1 MAILNQNSQSQT
13 FFSGWYGTCETECQ
27 NLNISTSSF
36 RDKIYKIYQIRNDNL
51 TYDGF
56 DGVVPPN
63 LDGAIQV
70 FTEFECGKAY
80 IIILKSGTGQV
91 NLPHFKEVNNGSL
104 DAGRVTQ
111 NCAPAETYDLSIVN
125 ENLED
130 STTAYPHNENESLTF
145 KLTTTGL
152 NEGDTVAW
160 EISGSNITLDDFV
173 GLSSLTGNFTLDVN
187 GESLLPIQLNEDLST
202 ENAETFRLRL
212 VNQTDVYID
221 VPIDDT
227 SQTPHT
233 YLLEDAGNYS
243 FADEND
249 FSLMTINL
257 ITTEPVGNFIP
268 FTVSGSGITLDD
280 FSNVSPAIDSNL
292 QGNFEITGTI
302 SGGANDGKNYGQV
315 AFNILEDSTTEGTE
329 VFTITLDDHQSVS
342 FTIDINDTSTTP
354 PTYTLSSNL
363 DSVDEGTSV
372 TITLETTDVDEGV
385 TIPFTVHGSNITIGD
400 FSGLDSLGAG
410 EFVIDS
416 NGDATFSLE
425 IKADSTTEG
434 PETFTVTLDDHPSVS
449 VDVDINDTSTTPPTY
464 TLSSNLDSADEGTS
478 VTITLET
485 TDVSEG
491 EVIPFTIHGS
501 NITIGDFS
509 GLDSLGAGEFVID
522 SNGNSS
528 VNLTLN
534 IDSTTEGPETFTV
547 TLDDHPSVSIDI
559 DINDTSKT
567 PPTYTLSSI
576 LDSADEGTTVSVLL
590 ETTDVDA
597 GDHVGFTVSG
607 LQLNDFVNP
616 PIDSNLEG
624 NFLIEND
631 GTSIIEFQISEDLL
645 DESESFTLTID
656 GTAESIVI
664 FIVDATFNLSS
675 SSDSANEGD
684 SVSIT
689 LSTTNLSRLT
699 EVPFTISGVSQGD
712 FINPPFDSNGKGSFI
727 LDSNGDATI
736 DFQISEDLSTEE
748 FDETLRLTLDN
759 DGQFTEIVINDTS
772 FQVSYTLNSTSTN
785 LNEGDEFTVTLD
797 TLNVPDG
804 TVVPFTVDGS
814 TLDDFDEID
823 SSLIWNPSNS
833 VFEGSFT
840 VGQNN
845 QFVFKVK
852 NDETVDEG
860 NESISIYL
868 NNIDENNFDS
878 ITGKPVVPSSVK
890 DIIVNISDTSRSAKF
905 IQLTSDKTTLNETQ
919 SQDSSKLTLTCTG
932 QDFLTIVDGQIEFE
946 VVGTIGNIT
955 SQDFNSNDLGG
966 YLTVQDDTT
975 AVGELFISADSLQE
989 GEERFRVRIVDSP
1002 EIQTDEIIILDTSIP
1017 QPVFTSIDIVPV
1029 DSNDTDLYE
1038 GKSFHVYLNGQNLT
1052 YFSYHANRLR
1062 ILWNDIVGG
1071 HIDFDNPDGN
1081 DNWTAHTVTL
1091 AEGTYWMTDIPNSA
1105 YNDDTRVLLDT
1116 IKIMSNNTENTSNR
1130 TFTLLYTIYNSW
1142 GHNDSFEALSTQITI
1157 LPDSP
1162 IYDSFVASPTLVNE
1176 TDNNVVTFTLS
1187 GTNITSQGES
1197 VKCQIIGTYENGYA
1211 GYANLYDF
1219 EGTNLES
1226 PSYFYIT
1233 GVDRDTAVGT
1243 LTIKQ
1248 DGATEPEKKFYAKLD
1263 GHSGMPST
1271 GWITIQSNSD

>member
-425 IKADSTTEG
+425 IKA
-434 PETFTVTLDDHPSVS
+434 
-449 VDVDINDTSTTPPTY
+449 
-464 TLSSNLDSADEGTS
+464 
-478 VTITLET
+478 
-485 TDVSEG
+485 
-491 EVIPFTIHGS
+491 
-501 NITIGDFS
+501 
-509 GLDSLGAGEFVID
+509 
-522 SNGNSS
+522 
-528 VNLTLN
+528 
-534 IDSTTEGPETFTV
+534 DSTTEGPETFTV